1 MLARQAH
8 RPGGCRPRAARLP
21 KTNSH
26 SRFSS
31 FACSRPTALE
41 KLSGKAW
48 QRMENDWGKPKAGRM
63 NSVPTPPP
71 TLFFFL
77 FSCLCKQ
84 QPNSL
89 ARFFFHER
97 PHGLISGEL
106 VGVGS
111 SFSNVDDGGARR
123 TPTASQPAR
132 SYRFPRWRVKD
143 NSRLRGGLPRL

>member
-1 MLARQAH
+1 
-8 RPGGCRPRAARLP
+8 
-21 KTNSH
+21 
-26 SRFSS
+26 
-31 FACSRPTALE
+31 
-41 KLSGKAW
+41 
-48 QRMENDWGKPKAGRM
+48 M

-111 SFSNVDDGGARR
+111 SFSNVDDGERDAR
-123 TPTASQPAR
+123 PQPASQREAID
-132 SYRFPRWRVKD
+132 SLD
-143 NSRLRGGLPRL
+143 GE